1 MAPVNKQKYVRWLL
15 VTLLLLSAGRVVG
28 FAVLFGRESLQL
40 DFSAFYTAGQAVA
53 QGMSPYRNHLARTPP
68 IWDGFGLL
76 RHSRFLYP
84 PLAARL
90 FQPLS
95 HLPYRVA
102 KGLWTGLALVCIALA
117 MWVAHAALRPRMG
130 RDAAIGAGICVC
142 LFHPLLTL
150 LERGQVDGVTL
161 LSLVGFVSLLQRGKR
176 WQIAS
181 GLCLALATL
190 LKLHCVYFAPFL
202 ILRKKWIALVGFTG
216 GCLFFGL
223 CSLALDGHSANRDY
237 VLTHLPRISQYGEGG
252 TREMLLPR
260 AAVEPH
266 LSDLRDGMTQ
276 KDGRR
281 YRISAFEFVGSA
293 TLVDVIAPRWGSP
306 FGVSLVL
313 MGLFL
318 LAMIAWHMRDKRF
331 FNRLNPTAEWT
342 YWQLVATAILLT
354 SPITWAMNTVWLLPT
369 LPILIRAYR
378 EGIAHPSALYFGTL
392 GLLLAGIPDPYGFP
406 LITPYLNGY
415 FEYKYAIAEGAISI
429 SAVLLLRSSQKT
441 KRRGE
446 EMVSHR
452 IS

>member
-1 MAPVNKQKYVRWLL
+1 MVSKRKYVRWLL
-15 VTLLLLSAGRVVG
+15 VTLLLLSGGRVVG
-28 FAVLFGRESLQL
+28 FAVLFGRESLQM
-40 DFSAFYTAGQAVA
+40 DFSAFYTAGQAA
-53 QGMSPYRNHLARTPP
+53 ARGLSPYRNHLARTPP

-76 RHSRFLYP
+76 GHSRFLYP

-117 MWVAHAALRPRMG
+117 MWVAHATLRPRTG
-130 RDAAIGAGICVC
+130 RDAAIGTGICVC

-161 LSLVGFVSLLQRGKR
+161 LSLVAFVSLLQRGKR
-176 WQIAS
+176 QRVAS

-202 ILRKKWIALVGFTG
+202 ILQKKWAALVGFAS

-260 AAVEPH
+260 RTVAPY

-276 KDGRR
+276 KEGRR

-306 FGVSLVL
+306 FGVSVVL
-313 MGLFL
+313 MGSFL

-331 FNRLNPTAEWT
+331 FDRLDPTAEWT

-354 SPITWAMNTVWLLPT
+354 SPITWAMNTVWLLPA
-369 LPILIRAYR
+369 LPILIRAHR
-378 EGIAHPSALYFGTL
+378 EGIAHPLALYFGAI

-406 LITPYLNGY
+406 LITPYLNDF
-415 FEYKYAIAEGAISI
+415 FEYKYAMAE
-429 SAVLLLRSSQKT
+429 SALLIGLALLLRSYRKT
-441 KRRGE
+441 KRRGGE
-446 EMVSHR
+446 RFSRRVS
-452 IS
+452 